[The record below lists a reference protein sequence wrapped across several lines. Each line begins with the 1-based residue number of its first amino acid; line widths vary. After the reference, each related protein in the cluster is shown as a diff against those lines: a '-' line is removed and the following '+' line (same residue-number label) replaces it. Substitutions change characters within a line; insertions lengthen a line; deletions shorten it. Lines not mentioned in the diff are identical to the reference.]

1 VTHGEH
7 PELASLDDVVLKPIL
22 LAVGQ
27 SQSRRSYYSNARADG
42 GAYGAS
48 NE

>member
-1 VTHGEH
+1 VTHGGH
-7 PELASLDDVVLKPIL
+7 LTLASLDDRVVKPIL

-42 GAYGAS
+42 GTYGAS